1 MHRHKYNKEGRDM
14 KNKNKGFTL
23 IELLVVVAIIG
34 ILAAVG
40 TVAYT
45 GYTSGAKKNSAKSNH
60 AAVLK
65 YIAAETQKCSMDSA
79 AVAFG
84 SATICAST
92 LTGEGVAT
100 AAIAALSDFKN
111 PYRNAE
117 AAVAEAFGDSKEG
130 TVTVVGD
137 DDDNT
142 VTVATCLSPDC
153 VVGVAAKPAINN
165 PDGTTTPAVVAVEGV
180 DYSANVVVIE

>member
-1 MHRHKYNKEGRDM
+1 M

-60 AAVLK
+60 AAVVK

-79 AVAFG
+79 AVAFND
-84 SATICAST
+84 TDICAAT
-92 LTGEGVAT
+92 LTGEGVAA
-100 AAIAALSDFKN
+100 AAIAALTDFKN

-117 AAVAEAFGDSKEG
+117 AAVLADFTASKEG
-130 TVTVVGD
+130 TVKVTGD
-137 DDDNT
+137 DTSNVVTIETCLAKDCVAAVAAVPEYVDDAGNT
-142 VTVATCLSPDC
+142 V
-153 VVGVAAKPAINN
+153 
-165 PDGTTTPAVVAVEGV
+165 PAVDAVEGV
-180 DYSANVVVIE
+180 DYSANAVVVE